1 MIDSLDDFIIG
12 FAIGIRYR
20 ANFSIEDQLGKI
32 ADKILYSRKSFF
44 NPIIFPKVYTNV
56 NEKVLIDEST
66 QDHLVINNSNI
77 VLEINFSEKFRIDNL
92 DEIVAQFNEE
102 IIEGILKEFKITE
115 FNRVGFIRRYL
126 FQIDKLAD
134 TFIDKTIGATL
145 EGINDINL
153 RFSKKIPEMQA
164 YIQKDLNDYY
174 NAIFN
179 IIKRADKQELFMSID
194 FQKYFDP
201 FLSTASQI
209 EFNDFYNKAT
219 TFNNNTFLNW
229 LNKNYGVI
237 K

>member
-1 MIDSLDDFIIG
+1 MIDKLDDYLIG
-12 FAIGIRYR
+12 CAIGIRYR

-32 ADKILYSRKSFF
+32 ADQILYSRKSLF
-44 NPIIFPKVYTNV
+44 NPNVFPNVLTNV
-56 NEKVLIDEST
+56 NEKVLINKET

-77 VLEINFSEKFRIDNL
+77 VLEINFGELFNIDDLN
-92 DEIVAQFNEE
+92 EIVSKFNEE
-102 IIEGILKEFKITE
+102 IVDGILKEFKVTE

-126 FQIDKLAD
+126 FQIDKLAN
-134 TFIDKTIGATL
+134 TFIEKTIGATL

-164 YIQKDLNDYY
+164 YIKKDINDYY

-201 FLSTASQI
+201 FLSTATQI
-209 EFNDFYNKAT
+209 EFNDFFDKAT
-219 TFNNNTFLNW
+219 AFNNKTYLSW
-229 LNKNYGVI
+229 LNKNYGEL